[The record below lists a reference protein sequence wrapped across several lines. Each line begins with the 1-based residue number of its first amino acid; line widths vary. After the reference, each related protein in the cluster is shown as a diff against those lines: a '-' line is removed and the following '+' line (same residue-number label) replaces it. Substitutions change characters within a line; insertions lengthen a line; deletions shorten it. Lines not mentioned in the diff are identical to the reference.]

1 VQSIATELPLR
12 CLSFAKGAASL
23 IRTCGRIRAIKDA
36 LWGAIKMAFA
46 IGILFLG
53 IAATTIIGATW
64 LALTASGDL
73 LR

>member
-1 VQSIATELPLR
+1 
-12 CLSFAKGAASL
+12 
-23 IRTCGRIRAIKDA
+23 
-36 LWGAIKMAFA
+36 MAFA
-46 IGILFLG
+46 IGIFIVA

>member
-1 VQSIATELPLR
+1 
-12 CLSFAKGAASL
+12 
-23 IRTCGRIRAIKDA
+23 
-36 LWGAIKMAFA
+36 MAFA
-46 IGILFLG
+46 IGILILG

>member
-1 VQSIATELPLR
+1 MKL
-12 CLSFAKGAASL
+12 L
-23 IRTCGRIRAIKDA
+23 I
-36 LWGAIKMAFA
+36 
-46 IGILFLG
+46 LG